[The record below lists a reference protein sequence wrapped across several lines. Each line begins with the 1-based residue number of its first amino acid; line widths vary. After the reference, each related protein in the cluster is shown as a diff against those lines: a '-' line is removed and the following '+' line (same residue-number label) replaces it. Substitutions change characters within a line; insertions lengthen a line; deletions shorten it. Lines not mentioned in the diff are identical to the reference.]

1 MVRHGET
8 AWNAEKRIQGQQDIA
23 LNETG
28 LAQAKAAAAGFS
40 GLPVTALYSSDLLRA
55 RQTAECLGETLGLVP
70 QLLPEFR
77 ERRYG
82 LFECL
87 TYSEARLAHPDD
99 YACFERREATRSL
112 PGGGESLQALY
123 QRVTERLQALA
134 KRHDGETLVVVTHGG
149 VLDVVNRFVRGGA
162 LETPRDFIIPNAG
175 LNWLIRQQGQW
186 RIEAWAVTAH
196 LTAVGQDELP

>member
-55 RQTAECLGETLGLVP
+55 RQTAECLAQTLGLTP

-87 TYSEARLAHPDD
+87 TYSEARLAHPED
-99 YACFERREATRSL
+99 YACFERRDASRAL

-123 QRVTERLQALA
+123 RRVTLRLQALA
-134 KRHDGETLVVVTHGG
+134 RQHGGETLVVVTHGG

-162 LETPRDFIIPNAG
+162 LEDPRDFIIPNAG
-175 LNWLIRQQGQW
+175 FNWLLERQGQW
-186 RIEAWAVTAH
+186 QIEAWAVTAH
-196 LTAVGQDELP
+196 LASGGRDELP